1 MSPERPVQL
10 VELLLA
16 GDLVADYLGAHAAH
30 QVQADGPARVT
41 GWIELGADF
50 GLDFGQA
57 GLPEQPGDV
66 ASHLQLGPVHL
77 EGGHRDLGQP
87 VPGRQRRMTQQTGQ
101 IRFYRYHPAAWPG
114 EPRHLGHDL
123 GRVGNVHEQR
133 SGVHQVERGRG
144 QFRASRVARD
154 DVNVR
159 EPARRY
165 QGPGAIDQ
173 DGITIESHDLP
184 TGSHS
189 LGQQVDDPPRAA
201 AEVDRPLARPQADAV
216 EDGLRQ
222 APEFQGLPAQPV
234 RLRGVAA
241 QRVGVPRARLP
252 SGGTVSRPRHD
263 AYGTTGSLLAVS
275 GGPGRCPG

>member
-1 MSPERPVQL
+1 MSPERPVQF

-30 QVQADGPARVT
+30 QVQADGPSRVT
-41 GWIELGADF
+41 GRIELGADF

-77 EGGHRDLGQP
+77 EGGQRDLGQP
-87 VPGRQRRMTQQTGQ
+87 VPGWQRRMTQQAGQ
-101 IRFYRYHPAAWPG
+101 IRFHRHHPAARTG
-114 EPRHLGHDL
+114 EPHHLGHHL

-144 QFRASRVARD
+144 QFRSSRVARN

-165 QGPGAIDQ
+165 QGPGAVDQ
-173 DGITIESHDLP
+173 DGITIEPHDLP
-184 TGSHS
+184 TRPHS
-189 LGQQVDDPPRAA
+189 LGQQVEDPPRAA
-201 AEVDRPLARPQADAV
+201 AEVDRPLAWPQADV
-216 EDGLRQ
+216 IEDGFRQ
-222 APEFQGLPAQPV
+222 APEFQGLPAKPV

-241 QRVGVPRARLP
+241 ERVGVLRACLP
-252 SGGTVSRPRHD
+252 SWGTVSRPRHD
-263 AYGTTGSLLAVS
+263 AYGTTDSLLAVS
-275 GGPGRCPG
+275 DGRAHCPG